1 MSDSG
6 GNTPFLSF
14 PQFSPNAGYEMFD
27 SLLKLMGVPGDFAHG
42 GAPASSPLGLGP
54 DIVAPL
60 MSVEE
65 LDKRITDLRAVE
77 QWLKLNLSMLQSTI
91 QALQVQRSTLATL
104 RAFSAFTQASMM
116 PAPDGT
122 SNASRPSGESGISGD
137 ARGARWSPPDAVGQA
152 DKTNGGADDARRT
165 RSHTASA
172 ADDPLKQAAA
182 VDPFAFARA
191 FYDVASGAV
200 KGAMEGAAGATGPA
214 DADPAAPGEASP
226 QRDAPAAHGAQA
238 PPAGEPVVGQWGPD
252 TQRGAPADR
261 RAPGTS
267 RGKAAGAAA
276 AADAGERAAASRA
289 GEPLDASAWWNLLQ
303 TQFEQI
309 VRIAAVPH
317 RMSGASVSADE
328 VEEAMRQRVNEGL
341 GRSSP
346 GASAGVGQF
355 TAKARSSTAARA
367 PSKRAAAAASGSTT
381 KGGVMAESGTSAAA
395 GKSATHSG
403 SAKHGRPAAKDKPA
417 ATHSELATTTGRK
430 VPTARNAA
438 PRGNATGGHGRDKQ

>member
-1 MSDSG
+1 MSDSDD
-6 GNTPFLSF
+6 NTPFSSC

-27 SLLKLMGVPGDFAHG
+27 SLLKLMGVPGGFAHG
-42 GAPASSPLGLGP
+42 GAPAASPLGLGP

-91 QALQVQRSTLATL
+91 QALQVQRSTMATL

-116 PAPDGT
+116 FAPGGAPG
-122 SNASRPSGESGISGD
+122 ASRP
-137 ARGARWSPPDAVGQA
+137 
-152 DKTNGGADDARRT
+152 
-165 RSHTASA
+165 HTASA
-172 ADDPLKQAAA
+172 ADDPPKQAAA

-214 DADPAAPGEASP
+214 GADPAAPGEASP
-226 QRDAPAAHGAQA
+226 QRGAPAARGAQA
-238 PPAGEPVVGQWGPD
+238 PPAGEPVAGQWGPD

-267 RGKAAGAAA
+267 RGEAAGAAA

-289 GEPLDASAWWNLLQ
+289 GEPLDASAWWNLLL

-309 VRIAAVPH
+309 VRIGAAPH
-317 RMSGASVSADE
+317 RMSGASMSADE
-328 VEEAMRQRVNEGL
+328 VEEAMRQRADEGL

-346 GASAGVGQF
+346 GASAGVGRF
-355 TAKARSSTAARA
+355 TAKARSSTAA
-367 PSKRAAAAASGSTT
+367 
-381 KGGVMAESGTSAAA
+381 
-395 GKSATHSG
+395 GKSAAHSG
-403 SAKHGRPAAKDKPA
+403 SAKHVRSAAKDKPA
-417 ATHSELATTTGRK
+417 ATHSELATTGRK
-430 VPTARNAA
+430 VQTARNAA
-438 PRGNATGGHGRDKQ
+438 PHGNATGDTAATGNKAATGSSVARTTGR